1 MNQTNND
8 KDQITSFA
16 ITDYR
21 DIKRV
26 FGIKQKN
33 RRGHMYIIGK
43 TGTGKSTLIEN
54 LAISDIK
61 MGYGLALIDPHGDL
75 AEDILDFIP
84 EKRIEDVVYFNPA
97 DLEYPIAFNPLE
109 KVPFDYHH
117 LVVSNIISVFKKIW
131 PEFWGP
137 RLEHIL
143 RHSLFTLLE
152 YPGSTLLDLP
162 RLLTDK
168 DFRKEVLGHVTNQQV
183 KEFWLN
189 EFDKYSVWLKSEAI
203 SPILNKM
210 GQFLISLPLRNVV
223 GQKENTFDIRN
234 LMDEGK
240 ILIANLAKGKIGEEN
255 CSLLGA
261 MVVTKIQLAALSRAD
276 LSEDKRRP
284 FYLYV
289 DEIHNFITLSFADI
303 LSEARKYGLN
313 LILAHQYIEQ
323 LDEKIRPAIF
333 GNVGTL
339 ISFRVG
345 AEDAKYLAR
354 EFSPIFD
361 ETDLINLPN
370 HHIYL
375 KLMIDGQT
383 SQPFSANTLPLV
395 AKTESHKQKIIET
408 SREKY
413 ARPRTQVEKEI
424 LSHSIK
430 KTKFYGSK
438 LPF

>member
-1 MNQTNND
+1 
-8 KDQITSFA
+8 
-16 ITDYR
+16 
-21 DIKRV
+21 
-26 FGIKQKN
+26 
-33 RRGHMYIIGK
+33 
-43 TGTGKSTLIEN
+43 
-54 LAISDIK
+54 
-61 MGYGLALIDPHGDL
+61 
-75 AEDILDFIP
+75 
-84 EKRIEDVVYFNPA
+84 
-97 DLEYPIAFNPLE
+97 
-109 KVPFDYHH
+109 
-117 LVVSNIISVFKKIW
+117 
-131 PEFWGP
+131 
-137 RLEHIL
+137 
-143 RHSLFTLLE
+143 
-152 YPGSTLLDLP
+152 
-162 RLLTDK
+162 
-168 DFRKEVLGHVTNQQV
+168 
-183 KEFWLN
+183 
-189 EFDKYSVWLKSEAI
+189 
-203 SPILNKM
+203 
-210 GQFLISLPLRNVV
+210 
-223 GQKENTFDIRN
+223 
-234 LMDEGK
+234 MDEGK

-354 EFSPIFD
+354 EFSPVFD

-383 SQPFSANTLPLV
+383 SQPFSAITLPLV